1 MVINAWCLSDY
12 TFVHENGY
20 EISTNTTQISL
31 SSVGRFIRK
40 QIFCIQR
47 NNLKSLS
54 ITNDQS
60 RQNIWGKLN
69 AKIIGQ
75 LWIINQIRF
84 Y

>member
-40 QIFCIQR
+40 QIFCI
-47 NNLKSLS
+47 S